1 MKIIEAQDL
10 EKQIHYLIFI
20 IHHYLSHQPD
30 IDMLKS
36 LYAKDPFDAKYQLL
50 INKRESKALKDLNG
64 SIAFIRYSNGMDDI
78 YKKIEEYYSNK
89 KRKILIVFNNMF
101 ADILSNKKSNPT
113 VSELLIGR

>member
-10 EKQIHYLIFI
+10 EKQIHYLIFT

-113 VSELLIGR
+113 VTELLIGG